1 MIEEFIEKDVIRRV
15 KLVEYIFEL
24 KTISLREL
32 SERLDVTVNT
42 IKTDIHKLM
51 LELAPFITYN
61 MLTTT
66 HITMLFSKEAT
77 DYDLVKE
84 VYKESHFLKVVAR
97 YLLGETNYL
106 TIVEEDFVSTT
117 KAFRTKKNVE
127 NFLIAQ
133 NFQKIGEQFKAD
145 ELTYRMLFVT
155 IWMRTDLLNKI
166 IDQRLLVLASSFV
179 KQIFETFSS
188 NYNLNNRQYKFLL
201 YHTYL
206 CLSRSEKQMFFANET
221 TTQTRIEYQQLSVI
235 AKKIFKKNELSSKN
249 LTFLTA
255 ICSILPIRA
264 KNYSIIELNYQN
276 ERIRII
282 ENQQQIK
289 YLINLFEEEFETVL
303 FHNESFEIPFIYFV
317 YSLWEN
323 IQNYYLERNYYLST
337 TQLHYVSRVENV
349 LNRWKETTNDNTLHF
364 NPLSIV
370 KFTSEILPS
379 LTIKRAKKYVCMIIA
394 ETELSHII
402 YRHTLKKW
410 LNPEFIFIDENLYYS
425 IDDIPVYREQWPY
438 IIVCERTLQTRYTQ
452 LEPNF
457 FYISRN
463 TLLKDTKYIVDS
475 FYELNLMNP
484 NILFKQ
490 KNE

>member
-117 KAFRTKKNVE
+117 KAFRTKKKVE

-155 IWMRTDLLNKI
+155 IWMRTDLINKI

-235 AKKIFKKNELSSKN
+235 AKKIFKKNELSSKS

-425 IDDIPVYREQWPY
+425 IDDIPVYSEQWPH

-475 FYELNLMNP
+475 FYELHLMNP